1 MNGRL
6 EIRSSIQLILINI
19 NLTIDGKHKNFLS
32 TRNRDLL
39 VFYCCEPKKRKAKAL
54 KESRYKLNARGS
66 SEDNKIDKLKMAG
79 KQYMVP
85 AFNDQCGSEIIWSIK
100 CP

>member
-1 MNGRL
+1 MGNTK
-6 EIRSSIQLILINI
+6 I
-19 NLTIDGKHKNFLS
+19 
-32 TRNRDLL
+32 
-39 VFYCCEPKKRKAKAL
+39 FYQQETETYSFFTAVSRKKRKAKAL